1 MVGPSSPRSFSR
13 LSAVCSLP
21 GGNSGGRLHAWKSP
35 WLPRQVERS
44 PEPFRGPGGST
55 CPGPTFRS
63 GRWDQ
68 PAPRSADSPGLL
80 AAPSGSSRCG
90 WLRPVPRHRRL
101 NTGPGRPPRTPFVPA
116 RSPSQTL
123 PGFLGPWSV
132 CPTTV
137 PASRE
142 GKRCL
147 SLGTSVPRI
156 VPGRVGGG
164 GRVCVRSSGVASGR
178 AAPWGAPLLAL
189 ARRPVVPHT
198 PPTAGPSDAPE
209 WHTQGAKLARGSEGR
224 RKGRRGP
231 GCSRLPVDCRTR
243 RDRKL
248 PFTCVFVQQGCE
260 RCSGIKGPNPTPP
273 LQSSLSVSR
282 VPVRA
287 GGHASS
293 PAPPCPT

>member
-1 MVGPSSPRSFSR
+1 MGPSSPRSYSR

-21 GGNSGGRLHAWKSP
+21 GGNSGGRSHAQKSP

-44 PEPFRGPGGST
+44 LEPFRGPGGST
-55 CPGPTFRS
+55 CPGPAFRS

-68 PAPRSADSPGLL
+68 PAPRSADSPGSL

-90 WLRPVPRHRRL
+90 WLRPVPRRRRP

-116 RSPSQTL
+116 RSPSRTL

-178 AAPWGAPLLAL
+178 AGPWGAPLLAL
-189 ARRPVVPHT
+189 ARRLVVPHT
-198 PPTAGPSDAPE
+198 PPMAGPSDAPE

-260 RCSGIKGPNPTPP
+260 RCSGIKGPNPAPP

-287 GGHASS
+287 GGHASF
-293 PAPPCPT
+293 PDQPYPT